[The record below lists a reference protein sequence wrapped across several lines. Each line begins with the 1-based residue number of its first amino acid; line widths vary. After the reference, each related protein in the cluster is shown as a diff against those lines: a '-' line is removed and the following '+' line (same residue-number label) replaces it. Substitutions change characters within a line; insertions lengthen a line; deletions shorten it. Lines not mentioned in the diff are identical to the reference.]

1 MMTAMNDRSTG
12 VSIIVPAFR
21 EAPNLR
27 SLTQRVFAATTQAGL
42 TAELII
48 VDDDSRDGSVEIIHE
63 LSRVYPVRIV
73 LRTGERG
80 LSSAVIRGFAEA
92 HHDML
97 VVMDAD
103 LSHPP
108 ETIPA
113 LVRLIQE
120 NQADFAIGSRYVAGG
135 RTTNWSFL
143 RRLNS
148 WAATLLARP
157 LTPVRDSMSGFFALH
172 RRTLQQA
179 APLNPVGYKIGLE
192 LMVKTRCRRCIEVP
206 IEFADR
212 AAGQSKLTF
221 REQLR
226 YLRHVLQLYW
236 FRGASRFRET

>member
-1 MMTAMNDRSTG
+1 MMTAMNERPAA
-12 VSIIVPAFR
+12 VSIIVPTYR

-27 SLTQRVFAATTQAGL
+27 PLTERVFAATTQASL

-48 VDDDSRDGSVEIIHE
+48 VDDDSRDGSVEHIDE
-63 LSRVYPVRIV
+63 LSRIHPVRIV
-73 LRTGERG
+73 VRTGERG

-92 HHDML
+92 HHDVL

-120 NQADFAIGSRYVAGG
+120 DQADFAIGSRYVAGG

-157 LTPVRDSMSGFFALH
+157 LTSVRDSMSGFFALH

-192 LMVKTRCRRCIEVP
+192 LMVKTGCRRCVEVP

-236 FRGASRFRET
+236 FRWARRFRKS